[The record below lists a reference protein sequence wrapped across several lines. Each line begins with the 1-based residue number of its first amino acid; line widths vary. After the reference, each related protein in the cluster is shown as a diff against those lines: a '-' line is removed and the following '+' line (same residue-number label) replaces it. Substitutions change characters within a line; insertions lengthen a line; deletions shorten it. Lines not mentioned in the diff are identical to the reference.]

1 MLPSLLCKA
10 IKSLF
15 SVLMPCTFSVKL
27 TTYHF
32 LLFSPHF
39 QHELRG
45 LISIL
50 SYNLLIGGKGK
61 KCIQF
66 HPKQLF
72 LAVQQGALSAH
83 LKTLSVRKSQQNC
96 YLSMDWVRH
105 KGQVSEYC
113 QDSPQR
119 PHPGFRDCQSFTVL
133 FCISLSLYFAI

>member
-15 SVLMPCTFSVKL
+15 SVLMLCTFSGKL

-32 LLFSPHF
+32 LLPHF
-39 QHELRG
+39 QPELRG

-50 SYNLLIGGKGK
+50 SYNLLIKGKGK

-72 LAVQQGALSAH
+72 PGSAAVS
-83 LKTLSVRKSQQNC
+83 SVS
-96 YLSMDWVRH
+96 
-105 KGQVSEYC
+105 
-113 QDSPQR
+113 
-119 PHPGFRDCQSFTVL
+119 SFKDIKCETVTTKL
-133 FCISLSLYFAI
+133 LPVHVLGKLPNTSLE